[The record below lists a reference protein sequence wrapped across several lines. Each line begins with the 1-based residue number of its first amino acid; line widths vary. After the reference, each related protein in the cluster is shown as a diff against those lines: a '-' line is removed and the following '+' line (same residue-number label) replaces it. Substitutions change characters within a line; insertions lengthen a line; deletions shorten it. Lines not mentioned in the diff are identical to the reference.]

1 MKLVFYSIILNN
13 HQVNVADEFWDLLGN
28 DYRFVE
34 LVQPNEGNAKG
45 GTDDYASRPYLIKAW
60 RSGKEWQEAMNLACS
75 AEVCVFSGLPA
86 LPFEKERVKRGLLSF
101 DMSERWLKRGW
112 ANLFSPVIFRMW
124 IAYQMGG
131 WRRKPLY
138 KLCCNAFAAADQ
150 YKVGTFNGRCYKWGY
165 FTQVDCD
172 FDVEA
177 SPDVSTSN
185 ITPLMWCSRYLM
197 WKHPELPILMA
208 QNLKKRGYHFVLDM
222 FGSGEYEEQAKQ
234 LAGKLGVE
242 DVVKFRGTMPNEQL
256 MREMRKHDIFLFTS
270 DRNEGWGAVANECM
284 ANGCVLV
291 ASDAI
296 GSVPYLV
303 KDGVNGLMFKS
314 ASTKTSFGHPDQKA
328 LDELTEKVAWLLDNK
343 KRMKEMQRKA
353 VRTMQE
359 VWSPKQAAQNLL
371 QLIDDLQNGRGTLIK
386 EGPCSNA

>member
-1 MKLVFYSIILNN
+1 MKLVFYSLVLNH
-13 HQVNVADEFWDLLGN
+13 HQACLADEFYQLLGGQ
-28 DYRFVE
+28 YAFVE
-34 LVQPNEGNAKG
+34 TAECHDRKG
-45 GTDDYASRPYLIKAW
+45 ATDDYSKRPYLIKAW
-60 RSGKEWQEAMNLACS
+60 ESTDAFNQAMRLACS
-75 AEVCVFSGLPA
+75 AEVCVFSGLQA
-86 LPFEKERVKRGLLSF
+86 LPFQKERMKRGLLSF

-112 ANLFSPVIFRMW
+112 VNLFSPVIFRMW
-124 IAYQMGG
+124 LAYQMGG

-138 KLCCNAFAAADQ
+138 KLCCSAFAAADQ
-150 YKVGTFNGRCYKWGY
+150 KMVGTFNGRCYKWGY
-165 FTQVDCD
+165 FTKVDK

-177 SPDVSTSN
+177 SSDVSTSN

-208 QNLKKRGYHFVLDM
+208 HTLKMRGYHFVLDM

-234 LAGKLGVE
+234 LAGNIGVE

-256 MREMRKHDIFLFTS
+256 MREMKEHDIFLFTS
-270 DRNEGWGAVANECM
+270 DRNEGWGAVANESM

-314 ASTKTSFGHPDQKA
+314 ASTKTSFGNPDQKA
-328 LDELTEKVAWLLDNK
+328 LDDLTEKVAWLLDNK
-343 KRMKEMQRKA
+343 EKMKEMQRA
-353 VRTMQE
+353 AFLTMYNT
-359 VWSPKQAAQNLL
+359 WSPKRAAQNLL
-371 QLIDDLQNGRGTLIK
+371 QLIDDLQNGRGTSIK
-386 EGPCSNA
+386 EGPCSKA

>member
-13 HQVNVADEFWDLLGN
+13 HQANLADEFWGLLGN

-34 LVQPNEGNAKG
+34 LVEPNEGNAKG
-45 GTDDYASRPYLIKAW
+45 GTDDYASRHYLIKAW
-60 RSGKEWQEAMNLACS
+60 RSEAEWQEAMRLACY

-86 LPFEKERVKRGLLSF
+86 LPFQKERMKRGLLSF

-112 ANLFSPVIFRMW
+112 VNLFSPVIFRMW
-124 IAYQMGG
+124 LSYQMGG
-131 WRRKPLY
+131 WRKKPLY
-138 KLCCNAFAAADQ
+138 KLCCSAFAADDQ
-150 YKVGTFNGRCYKWGY
+150 YKVATFNGRCYKWGY
-165 FTQVDCD
+165 FTQVDE

-208 QNLKKRGYHFVLDM
+208 HTLKMRGYHFVLDM
-222 FGSGEYEEQAKQ
+222 FGSGDYEEQTKQ
-234 LAGKLGVE
+234 LARNLGVE

-256 MREMRKHDIFLFTS
+256 MREMKEHDIFLFTS
-270 DRNEGWGAVANECM
+270 DRNEGWGAVANESM

-314 ASTKTSFGHPDQKA
+314 ASTKTSFGNPDQKA
-328 LDELTEKVAWLLDNK
+328 LDDLTEKVAWLLDNK
-343 KRMKEMQRKA
+343 EKMKEIQRSA
-353 VRTMQE
+353 FLTMYNT
-359 VWSPKQAAQNLL
+359 WSPKRAAQNLL
-371 QLIDDLQNGRGTLIK
+371 QLIDDLQNDRETLIK
-386 EGPCSNA
+386 EGPCSKA

>member
-13 HQVNVADEFWDLLGN
+13 HQANLADEFWGLLGN

-34 LVQPNEGNAKG
+34 LVEPNEGNAKG

-60 RSGKEWQEAMNLACS
+60 RSEEEWQEAMRLACY
-75 AEVCVFSGLPA
+75 AEVCVFSGLQA
-86 LPFEKERVKRGLLSF
+86 LPFQKERMKRGLLSF

-112 ANLFSPVIFRMW
+112 VNLFSPVIFRMW
-124 IAYQMGG
+124 LSYQRGG

-138 KLCCNAFAAADQ
+138 KLCCSAFAAADQ
-150 YKVGTFNGRCYKWGY
+150 KMVGTFNGRCYKWGY
-165 FTQVDCD
+165 FTKVDK

-177 SPDVSTSN
+177 SSDVSTSN

-208 QNLKKRGYHFVLDM
+208 HTLKMRGYHFVLDM

-234 LAGKLGVE
+234 LAGNLGVE

-256 MREMRKHDIFLFTS
+256 MKEMKEHDIFLFTS
-270 DRNEGWGAVANECM
+270 DRNEGWGAVANESM
-284 ANGCVLV
+284 ANGSVLV

-314 ASTKTSFGHPDQKA
+314 ASTKTSFGNPDQKA
-328 LDELTEKVAWLLDNK
+328 LDDLTEKVAWLLDNK
-343 KRMKEMQRKA
+343 VKMKEMQRA
-353 VRTMQE
+353 AFLTMYNT
-359 VWSPKQAAQNLL
+359 WSPKRAAQNLL
-371 QLIDDLQNGRGTLIK
+371 QLIDDLQNGRETSIK
-386 EGPCSNA
+386 DGPCSKA